1 MLFLGIAVIGIGILS
16 STNVCSSEACY
27 HPVDST
33 VNGTVY
39 ALKEDKFE
47 KAGTFCMSKNV
58 INVVTLGLSLA
69 TTIVASDSVHES
81 CRTLAPSKDV
91 GPCP

>member
-1 MLFLGIAVIGIGILS
+1 MRSILS

-27 HPVDST
+27 LPVDST
-33 VNGTVY
+33 VNRTVY

-58 INVVTLGLSLA
+58 INVIDSRAFLSNDNSG
-69 TTIVASDSVHES
+69 IPDSVHES
-81 CRTLAPSKDV
+81 CRTLAPS
-91 GPCP
+91 